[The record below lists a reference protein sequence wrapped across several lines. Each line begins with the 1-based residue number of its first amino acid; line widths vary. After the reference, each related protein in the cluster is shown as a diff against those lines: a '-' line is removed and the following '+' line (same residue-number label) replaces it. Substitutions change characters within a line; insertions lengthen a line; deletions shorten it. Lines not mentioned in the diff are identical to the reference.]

1 VSNNERVKSP
11 PAQDPFKDEMRQMEL
26 NKNLKELE
34 DMLTDRIENLKKL
47 HDNQLQ
53 AHKDDL
59 SKVRKS
65 VESCNQLVSET

>member
-1 VSNNERVKSP
+1 
-11 PAQDPFKDEMRQMEL
+11 MEL

-53 AHKDDL
+53 AQKDDL